1 MNKKMIAAGLGL
13 AGIIVIV
20 TVIPGWARLNENKE
34 IKPTPTPELERT
46 LEIKETE
53 LTATPSAQ
61 SRPTF
66 VFDDLEVNLEDEN
79 QLERISISDPAA
91 GCSLTVA
98 DEIPYPDEPALT
110 HLIEQLVESINDRD
124 ADLVNTL
131 LAREED
137 QVEFIPA
144 MPKIQEY
151 AIHYQ
156 ADGIVKLDLTW
167 LDCDQLLYSQY
178 WITLAES
185 DGLKIDTLREKPEC
199 KNRASVML
207 GEESELIDAFVTALT
222 ETNYFDL
229 LALYP
234 RNAPCSETGFDL
246 WESVKIE
253 SAEVLEMAMAG
264 NESAALIEVDTEDPG
279 CTQLAAGKQRYCL
292 VMEKTENYVAIEGFY
307 RILEE

>member
-1 MNKKMIAAGLGL
+1 M
-13 AGIIVIV
+13 
-20 TVIPGWARLNENKE
+20 NENKE

-207 GEESELIDAFVTALT
+207 GKNQNSSTPL
-222 ETNYFDL
+222 
-229 LALYP
+229 
-234 RNAPCSETGFDL
+234 
-246 WESVKIE
+246 
-253 SAEVLEMAMAG
+253 
-264 NESAALIEVDTEDPG
+264 
-279 CTQLAAGKQRYCL
+279 
-292 VMEKTENYVAIEGFY
+292 
-307 RILEE
+307 

>member
-98 DEIPYPDEPALT
+98 DEIPYPDEAALT

-144 MPKIQEY
+144 MPNLKN
-151 AIHYQ
+151 
-156 ADGIVKLDLTW
+156 T
-167 LDCDQLLYSQY
+167 
-178 WITLAES
+178 AE
-185 DGLKIDTLREKPEC
+185 E
-199 KNRASVML
+199 A
-207 GEESELIDAFVTALT
+207 
-222 ETNYFDL
+222 
-229 LALYP
+229 
-234 RNAPCSETGFDL
+234 
-246 WESVKIE
+246 
-253 SAEVLEMAMAG
+253 
-264 NESAALIEVDTEDPG
+264 
-279 CTQLAAGKQRYCL
+279 YCL
-292 VMEKTENYVAIEGFY
+292 KDASPQ
-307 RILEE
+307 R